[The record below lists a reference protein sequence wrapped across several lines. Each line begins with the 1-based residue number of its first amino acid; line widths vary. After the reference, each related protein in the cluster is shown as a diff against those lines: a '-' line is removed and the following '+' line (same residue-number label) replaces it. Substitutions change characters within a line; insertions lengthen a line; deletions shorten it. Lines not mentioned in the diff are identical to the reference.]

1 MDTREKLSSITIT
14 LHWVVGVLM
23 LYMVMSGLFMEDIG
37 IQWLF
42 DSHTSFG
49 VAILLVVIPRVIWR
63 YSNGWPE
70 HVGDYTQ
77 FEKICGKAVH
87 WALLI
92 ATLIMPLSGM
102 MMAIGGGHGLHFF
115 SFDLLAATSDPANP
129 GENLV
134 IYPLL
139 DDIGDTIHSFIG
151 ETLLPAA
158 IILHIVG
165 ALKHHLIDKDRTL
178 LRMLGR

>member
-1 MDTREKLSSITIT
+1 M
-14 LHWVVGVLM
+14 
-23 LYMVMSGLFMEDIG
+23 
-37 IQWLF
+37 
-42 DSHTSFG
+42 
-49 VAILLVVIPRVIWR
+49 A
-63 YSNGWPE
+63 
-70 HVGDYTQ
+70 YT
-77 FEKICGKAVH
+77 
-87 WALLI
+87 
-92 ATLIMPLSGM
+92 
-102 MMAIGGGHGLHFF
+102 FF

-165 ALKHHLIDKDRTL
+165 ALKHHLIDKDSTL